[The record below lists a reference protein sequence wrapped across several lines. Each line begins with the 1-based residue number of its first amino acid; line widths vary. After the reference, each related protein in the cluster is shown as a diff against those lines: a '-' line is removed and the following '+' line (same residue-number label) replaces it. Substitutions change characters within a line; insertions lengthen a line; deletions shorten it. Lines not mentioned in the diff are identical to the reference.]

1 MQTRKYVRFQMKHST
16 RPQTIAE
23 VYRDVDINSFRSN
36 PEWYEIIE
44 EPVASIIVE
53 ATKPSVKRI
62 TKSNK
67 GERYATQEG

>member
-1 MQTRKYVRFQMKHST
+1 MQKQYVRFQMKNST

-23 VYRDVDINSFRSN
+23 VFREVDIQSFRSN

-44 EPVASIIVE
+44 EQASTEVIQR
-53 ATKPSVKRI
+53 KR
-62 TKSNK
+62 KSK